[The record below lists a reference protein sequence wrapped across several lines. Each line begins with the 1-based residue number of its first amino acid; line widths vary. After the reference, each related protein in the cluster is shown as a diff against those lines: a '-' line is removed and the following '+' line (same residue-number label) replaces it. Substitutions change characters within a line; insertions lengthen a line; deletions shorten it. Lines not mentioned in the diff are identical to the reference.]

1 MNQPPPS
8 SSPVPGHPADSPA
21 SIRLR
26 DNRDRMAAWLAA
38 DRAQR
43 ARPSLGMWAVNTLW
57 PLINGVREHPSASL
71 ALGALAQGLLRP
83 APKGRA
89 PVLPAAAP
97 VVGAGLA
104 LVRRHPKTL
113 VFAVAAAA
121 GAVWIWSRSN
131 PRRPPP

>member
-1 MNQPPPS
+1 MNQPRPS
-8 SSPVPGHPADSPA
+8 SSPVPGHPVDSPA

-38 DRAQR
+38 DRAKR
-43 ARPSLGMWAVNTLW
+43 ARPSLGMWAVNALW

-83 APKGRA
+83 APKGPA
-89 PVLPAAAP
+89 PVLLPAAP
-97 VVGAGLA
+97 VVGMGLA
-104 LVRRHPKTL
+104 LVRRHPKAL
-113 VFAVAAAA
+113 AFAVAAVA
-121 GAVWIWSRSN
+121 GVVWLWSRSN